1 MEENFYICKHCGNIT
16 KKINDSG
23 VPIVCCGENM
33 QTLVANTTEA
43 SNEKHIPVYSL
54 QNNIVNVIVGSIEHP
69 MSTEHYIKWI
79 YLKTNKGSQIKYLNP
94 NEKPQTFFCIC
105 NDEQVI
111 NVYAY
116 CNLHS
121 LWKA

>member
-79 YLKTNKGSQIKYLNP
+79 YLKTNKGSQIKYLTP